1 MEERVLEQIMT
12 ELQELR
18 QLYKTLVDKLV
29 PVEEALKDEVKAIE
43 SEDEY
48 VDELELMKA
57 LECSVA

>member
-1 MEERVLEQIMT
+1 MEEQVLEQIKT

-18 QLYKTLVDKLV
+18 QLYQTLVDKLV

-48 VDELELMKA
+48 ADELELMKA
-57 LECSVA
+57 LE

>member
-1 MEERVLEQIMT
+1 MT

-18 QLYKTLVDKLV
+18 QLYGALVDKLV
-29 PVEEALKDEVKAIE
+29 PSDEALKDEVKAIE

-48 VDELELMKA
+48 ADELELMKA